1 LNTVIEL
8 LQNRVSCPKLVAPA
22 PGQDELEQILACAV
36 RAPDH
41 ARLKPW
47 FYHVL
52 QGDALVKLGDTFVQT
67 LDAESAAQDKIDKT
81 RNMPLRSPMMIVAV
95 CEPKANPKVPVME
108 QLLAVGAS
116 IQNMQIAI
124 SSLGYGSIWRT
135 GDMAHASV
143 VKELFGLSE
152 QGEIVGFL
160 YVGTPDKIPS
170 KPSTNIDEYVK
181 YWE

>member
-22 PGQDELEQILACAV
+22 PNQDELQQILACAL

-47 FYHVL
+47 FYHVI
-52 QGDALVKLGDTFVQT
+52 QGEGLIKLGDIF
-67 LDAESAAQDKIDKT
+67 AESLADQPVAQDKLEKT
-81 RNMPLRSPMMIVAV
+81 RNMPLRAPLIIVAV
-95 CEPKANPKVPVME
+95 CEPQENTKVSALE
-108 QLLAVGAS
+108 QILAVGAA
-116 IQNMQIAI
+116 IQNMQVAI

-135 GDMAHASV
+135 GDMAHAKV
-143 VKELFGLSE
+143 VKHAFDLSE

-160 YVGTPDKIPS
+160 YVGTPEKLPS
-170 KPSTNIDEYVK
+170 KPNTSLEGYVK
-181 YWE
+181 YWD

>member
-1 LNTVIEL
+1 MNTVIEL

-22 PGQDELEQILACAV
+22 PNQDELEQILACAL

-47 FYHVL
+47 VYHII
-52 QGDALVKLGDTFVQT
+52 QGEGLVKLGHIFVDA
-67 LDAESAAQDKIDKT
+67 LDNDVAEDKLEKT
-81 RNMPLRSPMMIVAV
+81 RNMPMRAPLMIVAV
-95 CEPKANPKVPVME
+95 CEPQENAKVPALD
-108 QLLAVGAS
+108 QILAVGAG

-135 GDMAHASV
+135 GEMAYSST
-143 VKELFGLSE
+143 VKDAFNVSE

-160 YVGTPDKIPS
+160 YVGTPEKIPN
-170 KPSTNIDEYVK
+170 KPSTSLNDCVK
-181 YWE
+181 YWD